1 MQLGEFQDQLL
12 LVGEDLPLPSADSF
26 DKVVIR
32 ARKRRRRRRALAI
45 WGIAGFC
52 AAIAVPIGYA
62 TSTTSPEIVRVGPLT
77 RPHPQAK
84 IPAVVVNTIREFR
97 EPLDSLD
104 RLDSVSMKVMPWQ
117 DLARYVPKSK
127 HWASP
132 DTKVYAVLQ
141 TGSNVSPSG
150 EGVPRQQPYH
160 WQIIVLNLDNSAQL
174 QILDLPKIVR
184 TKGKPGYKTL
194 GATVEPPYWRSLPGP
209 EYVLDLKTG
218 KVERRSNSR

>member
-1 MQLGEFQDQLL
+1 MQLREFEDQLQL
-12 LVGEDLPLPSADSF
+12 LGGELPTPSPDSF
-26 DKVVIR
+26 AKVVVR
-32 ARKRRRRRRALAI
+32 ARKRVRRRRATVVG
-45 WGIAGFC
+45 GIAVAC
-52 AAIAVPIGYA
+52 VAIGVPIGYA
-62 TSTTSPEIVRVGPLT
+62 TSATSPEIVRVGAATNL
-77 RPHPQAK
+77 HHQAK

-104 RLDSVSMKVMPWQ
+104 LLDSVSLKVMPWR
-117 DLARYVPKSK
+117 DLARYVPKSQ

-150 EGVPRQQPYH
+150 EGAPRQQPYH
-160 WQIIVLNLDNSAQL
+160 WQIIVLNLNNSAQL
-174 QILDLPKIVR
+174 QILSLPKIVR

-194 GATVEPPYWRSLPGP
+194 GATLEPPYWRSLPGP

-218 KVERRSNSR
+218 KVEVKSNNK